1 MWRKPIFSNMDPGES
16 ATIFQMKVFN
26 TGPSKDFDQIFSYL
40 LQFLKTLRTY
50 LFYQTFFMAAFE
62 IGTKTHE
69 NR

>member
-26 TGPSKDFDQIFSYL
+26 TVPSKDFDQISSYL

-50 LFYQTFFMAAFE
+50 LFLPN
-62 IGTKTHE
+62 ILHGCL
-69 NR
+69 